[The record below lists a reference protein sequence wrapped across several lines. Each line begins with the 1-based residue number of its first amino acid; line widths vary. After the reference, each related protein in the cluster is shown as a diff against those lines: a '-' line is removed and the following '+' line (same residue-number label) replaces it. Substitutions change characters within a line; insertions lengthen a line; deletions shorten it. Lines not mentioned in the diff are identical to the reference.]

1 MPRRATFFE
10 RWVQAP
16 ALRGLCLVVCCCAL
30 LSLAGCASTSA
41 PLAEPYS
48 NPAFVISANPDLLW
62 DDMVDVLD
70 DYFRIE
76 REDRIRL
83 VGDIYTE
90 GRIDTVPEPSATL
103 LEPWRGDTANSY
115 ERTEATLQ
123 TIRRRAIVRVIPEA
137 EGFLVDVAVYK
148 ELEDLAQPEHATS
161 GKATFRYDSALRKY
175 TEPVGG
181 EPFTAGWISIGR
193 DFALE
198 QVILDDLL
206 TRCGGPGGIQPLP
219 PVQ

>member
-1 MPRRATFFE
+1 MP
-10 RWVQAP
+10 
-16 ALRGLCLVVCCCAL
+16 
-30 LSLAGCASTSA
+30 
-41 PLAEPYS
+41 EPYS
-48 NPAFVISANPDLLW
+48 NPAFVITANPNLLW
-62 DDMVDVLD
+62 EDVVDVLD

-90 GRIDTVPEPSATL
+90 GQIDTVPESSATWF
-103 LEPWRGDTANSY
+103 EPWRHDTPNSY

-123 TIRRRAIVRVIPEA
+123 TVRRRAIVRVIPEA

-161 GKATFRYDSALRKY
+161 GAATFRYDSALRKY

-198 QVILDDLL
+198 QEILNDLL
-206 TRCGGPGGIQPLP
+206 SRCGGSGAVQPLP
-219 PVQ
+219 PVY